1 MKDEFKMSEEQKVLF
16 DALAPLSQ
24 KTCLNSLKGMS
35 NIDAYEEAGGKG
47 KTKEAREA
55 SASRMLS
62 NVKAKAFLDSMKQ
75 TAISSAI
82 MQREEAL
89 EILSKNARV
98 KISDIATFSYRAVGA
113 DENGEILET
122 VWKMKD
128 SEDIDPDVMACI
140 KSVTMTKNGP
150 KIELHDQQGAIKQLA
165 TMQGW
170 DAAAKYDHT
179 SSDGSMATKGINIT
193 ATPEEAARIYTEMME
208 GK

>member
-1 MKDEFKMSEEQKVLF
+1 MKDEFKMSEEQKKFF

-24 KTCLNSLKGMS
+24 KTCLNSLNGMS
-35 NIDAYEEAGGKG
+35 NIDAYEAAGGKG
-47 KTKEAREA
+47 KTKEVREA
-55 SASRMLS
+55 SASRMLR

-75 TAISSAI
+75 AAISSAI
-82 MQREEAL
+82 MNREEAL

-98 KISDIATFSYRAVGA
+98 KVSDIATFSYRSIGE
-113 DENGEILET
+113 DEDGQEIMQT

-128 SEDIDPDVMACI
+128 SEDIEPDVMACI

-150 KIELHDQQGAIKQLA
+150 KIELHDQQSAIKQLA

-179 SSDGSMATKGINIT
+179 SSDGSMTPVQLT
-193 ATPEEAARIYTEMME
+193 AEQAAQARKEMLE
-208 GK
+208 KDDC